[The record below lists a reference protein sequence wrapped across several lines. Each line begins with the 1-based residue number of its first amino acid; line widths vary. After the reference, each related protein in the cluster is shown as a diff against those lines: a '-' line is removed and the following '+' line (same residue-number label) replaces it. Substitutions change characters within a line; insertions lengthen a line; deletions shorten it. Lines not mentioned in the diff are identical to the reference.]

1 VTRRD
6 ELDAD
11 EQLVLSDMLNHV
23 LDKGVVITGDVVISI
38 ADVDL
43 VQLKLSLLI
52 SSVEAAARQRER
64 PRERSDEGTGGD
76 LPVLPGG
83 GG

>member
-1 VTRRD
+1 VTHRD

-43 VQLKLSLLI
+43 VQVKLSLLI
-52 SSVEAAARQRER
+52 SSVETAARQLER
-64 PRERSDEGTGGD
+64 RHARGVEGIGGD